1 MKKVLAAVCVMVM
14 LLCSLSQAQAEILEP
29 QSHRDWKSF
38 IVTTQN
44 VTLARMFTSD
54 GQTLMV
60 MDVGP
65 GGRYSLHLIESVPE
79 KERDSLILL
88 DGLSLYG
95 KMRVDRSTMYD
106 VRFVLHSQGDAL
118 SAELV
123 GDFHERLIAEAR
135 KGSRLRL
142 KMDGEEPSYL
152 TFSLMGFSEA
162 LNRCMELAR
171 IIEGMDPPDSDYFDE
186 PSPDSWFDA
195 PQDDETSFL

>member
-79 KERDSLILL
+79 KERASLIL
-88 DGLSLYG
+88 
-95 KMRVDRSTMYD
+95 
-106 VRFVLHSQGDAL
+106 
-118 SAELV
+118 
-123 GDFHERLIAEAR
+123 
-135 KGSRLRL
+135 
-142 KMDGEEPSYL
+142 MDGPWL
-152 TFSLMGFSEA
+152 
-162 LNRCMELAR
+162 
-171 IIEGMDPPDSDYFDE
+171 
-186 PSPDSWFDA
+186 
-195 PQDDETSFL
+195 